1 MFHTNILTVAV
12 DQVGQE
18 DLKALEAQEDRG
30 LAQDSDPDRVQDHH
44 SDHMVWDVN
53 ILSEDFRGMPLRG

>member
-1 MFHTNILTVAV
+1 M
-12 DQVGQE
+12 DQE

-44 SDHMVWDVN
+44 SDHTVWDDN
-53 ILSEDFRGMPLRG
+53 FLSEDFRGMPLRG